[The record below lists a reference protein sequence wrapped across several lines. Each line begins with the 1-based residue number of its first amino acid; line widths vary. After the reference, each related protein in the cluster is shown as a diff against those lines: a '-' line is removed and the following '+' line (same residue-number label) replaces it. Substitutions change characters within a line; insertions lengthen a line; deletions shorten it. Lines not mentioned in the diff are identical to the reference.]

1 MVWWVADTNYNKPH
15 TSPASAGKQDCS
27 KVWWVAD
34 TNYNNS
40 HIAPASIC
48 KHDRIKANDCNK
60 VWRLLGVVYEGALK
74 DGKFHGKGTLNY
86 PSGCCISGVWD
97 NGVLQST
104 SFHFSD
110 GLSFRNVESWKYCKI
125 PDRRFYKEHL
135 LGLRPAGLS
144 HLTQDTPTRPIPE
157 GCYDVG
163 DGFYDPR
170 TKCVTDPEDGR
181 ITRVPTA
188 AEEDWI
194 MANCR
199 KAWDQPQGYRPD
211 LYENWWSEQGCK
223 AGDQEEEED
232 LQ

>member
-1 MVWWVADTNYNKPH
+1 MMLLVPTVSSVVSLKERHQTLWV
-15 TSPASAGKQDCS
+15 SAGNLTAEYVNISVSGHAQNTDCVNGHAHS
-27 KVWWVAD
+27 
-34 TNYNNS
+34 S
-40 HIAPASIC
+40 
-48 KHDRIKANDCNK
+48 
-60 VWRLLGVVYEGALK
+60 VVYEGALR

-97 NGVLQST
+97 NGVLQSM

-110 GLSFRNVESWKYCKI
+110 GLGFKNVESWKYCKM
-125 PDRRFYKEHL
+125 PDRRFYKEHI

-144 HLTQDTPTRPIPE
+144 HLTQDTPTRPIPK

-170 TKCVTDPEDGR
+170 TKCVTDPKDGR
-181 ITRVPTA
+181 VIRVPTT

-194 MANCR
+194 LANCR
-199 KAWDQPQGYRPD
+199 KACDQPQGYRPD
-211 LYENWWSEQGCK
+211 LYENWWNEQGYK
-223 AGDQEEEED
+223 AGDQEEED